1 MGQFPEDVLAFAK
14 VDEGVPGKRRYSRR
28 REYVSGPSHSL
39 GCRAIAR
46 QILPRAFDDAIEGH
60 MTEWDATSYA
70 RISGLQK
77 AMAEEALGLL
87 DLARSSKVLDVGCG
101 NGKITAEIAVRLPQ
115 GIVVGIDASC
125 NMIDSAS
132 SQFCPPCYRN
142 LNFLVADARC
152 LPFKPK
158 FDLIVSFNALHWI
171 HRQEEALRA
180 LRSVVTP
187 EGKAQIRL
195 VPIGERKSLETV
207 LEETRCSSDWSG
219 YFRDFQD
226 PYLRLTQDQYA
237 ALAQKS
243 GFRVVHIHTA
253 AKAWDF
259 QSRDAFFAF
268 GTVTFVAW
276 TRFLPDSRKSSFI
289 NDVLDRYRRVAADK
303 PGEENTFKFYQM
315 DVTLAPAKLA

>member
-1 MGQFPEDVLAFAK
+1 
-14 VDEGVPGKRRYSRR
+14 
-28 REYVSGPSHSL
+28 
-39 GCRAIAR
+39 
-46 QILPRAFDDAIEGH
+46 
-60 MTEWDATSYA
+60 MTEWDAANYA

-77 AMAEEALGLL
+77 AMAEEVLGLL
-87 DLARSSKVLDVGCG
+87 DLSWPANVLDVGCG
-101 NGKITAEIAVRLPQ
+101 NGKVTAEIAARLPQ
-115 GIVVGIDASC
+115 GSIVGIDASC

-132 SQFCPPCYRN
+132 SQFGLPAYRN
-142 LNFLVADARC
+142 LSFLVADARC
-152 LPFKPK
+152 LPFKAT

-187 EGKAQIRL
+187 EGEAQIRL
-195 VPIGERKSLETV
+195 VPLGERKSLETV

-237 ALAQKS
+237 ALAAKS
-243 GFRVVHIHTA
+243 GFRVIRIHTA

-259 QSRDAFFAF
+259 QSREAFFAF

-276 TRFLPDSRKSSFI
+276 TRFLPDSRKSAFI
-289 NDVLDRYRRVAADK
+289 NDVLDRYQLVAADK

-315 DVTLAPAKLA
+315 DVTLAPAKRA